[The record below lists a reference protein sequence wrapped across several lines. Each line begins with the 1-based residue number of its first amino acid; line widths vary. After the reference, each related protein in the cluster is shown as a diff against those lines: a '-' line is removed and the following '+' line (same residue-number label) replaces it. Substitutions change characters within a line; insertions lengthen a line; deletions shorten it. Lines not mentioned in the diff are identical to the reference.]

1 MIDATNSTG
10 SGRLGLIAGGGTLPA
25 VIANAVAETKP
36 FVIRLNGF
44 ADHDYSAYDMI
55 NMSVGEIGTIIK
67 SLKSAHC
74 TRVCFAG
81 YVTRP
86 NFKDLKVD
94 AHGLGFL
101 PKAIAAAREGDDA
114 ILRAVIGE
122 FEKAGFEII
131 GPDVVLAGLA
141 PRAGVLGAHS
151 PSSEQLADISKAF
164 EVAEKIGAM
173 DIGQGAVV
181 AGGLVLAVEAQEG
194 TDLMLDRVAA
204 LPDHLGEGA
213 DDRKGVLAKIPK
225 PIQELRVDL
234 PTIGPE
240 TVRRCRDAGL
250 AGIALQADRAL
261 ILERELVIKLLDD
274 AGMFL
279 IARDVGTDG

>member
-1 MIDATNSTG
+1 MTDANL
-10 SGRLGLIAGGGTLPA
+10 SGAVDRLGLIVGGGDLPTI
-25 VIANAVAETKP
+25 IARSIADTNP

-44 ADHDYSAYDMI
+44 ADYDYDAYDTV
-55 NMSVGEIGTIIK
+55 NLSVGEIGKIIK
-67 SLKSAHC
+67 ALKLAKC

-114 ILRAVIGE
+114 ILRAVVGE
-122 FEKAGFEII
+122 FEKAGFEIS
-131 GPDVVLAGLA
+131 GPDVVLAALA
-141 PRAGVLGAHS
+141 PEAGVLGNIS
-151 PSSEQLADISKAF
+151 PSPEQLSDIDKAF
-164 EVAEKIGAM
+164 EVAEKIGAL

-194 TDLMLDRVAA
+194 TDLMLERVAA
-204 LPDHLGEGA
+204 LPDHLGEGSDA
-213 DDRKGVLAKIPK
+213 RKGVLAKIPK
-225 PIQELRVDL
+225 PMQELRVDL

-261 ILERELVIKLLDD
+261 ILDRELVIELLDE

-279 IARDVGTDG
+279 IARAVDDDG

>member
-1 MIDATNSTG
+1 MTEATNSDVA
-10 SGRLGLIAGGGTLPA
+10 GRVGLIAGGGSLPA
-25 VIANAVAETKP
+25 VVANAIAETKP

-44 ADHDYSAYDMI
+44 ADHDYDNYDTVDL
-55 NMSVGEIGTIIK
+55 SVGEIGKIIK
-67 SLKSAHC
+67 ALKSADC
-74 TRVCFAG
+74 TQVCFAG

-114 ILRAVIGE
+114 ILRAVVGE

-141 PRAGVLGAHS
+141 PQAGVLGAYS
-151 PSSEQLADISKAF
+151 PSSEQLSDISKAF

-194 TDLMLDRVAA
+194 TDLMLERVAA

-225 PIQELRVDL
+225 PMQELRVDL

-261 ILERELVIKLLDD
+261 ILDRELVIKLLDD
-274 AGMFL
+274 AKMFL
-279 IARDVGTDG
+279 IARDVDADE